1 MEIVLMSGVFDC
13 CRGKTFQHYVI
24 LFLNWETSKHNAIAN
39 KSGSFHGLTS
49 LKIWKW
55 QLKCV
60 LQPCFYLIL
69 IWLWSFVCMHVWV
82 WVWMNF
88 LKAFFFCWDFLFV
101 CLLMIVPLKID
112 LSLTPIPRMRRPLAA
127 FRLFQVFCLFV
138 CLNK

>member
-69 IWLWSFVCMHVWV
+69 ICLWSFVCMHVWV

-88 LKAFFFCWDFLFV
+88 LKAFFFLLGFFV
-101 CLLMIVPLKID
+101 CLFANDSSTKNRSLSHTHPQNEKTTGCIQAVPG
-112 LSLTPIPRMRRPLAA
+112 
-127 FRLFQVFCLFV
+127 FLFV

>member
-13 CRGKTFQHYVI
+13 CRVKTIQHYVI
-24 LFLNWETSKHNAIAN
+24 LFLTWETSKHNAIAN

-60 LQPCFYLIL
+60 LQPCFYIIL
-69 IWLWSFVCMHVWV
+69 TWLRSCVCMRVWV
-82 WVWMNF
+82 HVWMNF
-88 LKAFFFCWDFLFV
+88 LKAFFLCV
-101 CLLMIVPLKID
+101 CCLLIIVPLKIGI
-112 LSLTPIPRMRRPLAA
+112 SLTPTSRKRRPLAA
-127 FRLFQVFCLFV
+127 FRLFQVFYLFV